1 MVKVYGPLMSFDAS
15 GTIAKTAT
23 FSKWKGRSYVR
34 QRVVPANPKSALQ
47 VSVRAMLRFLSQHW
61 ASIGSTPKGT
71 WDDLA
76 AASQISPF
84 NAYVGRNGSRWRE
97 FQAPS
102 DAYPATEDG
111 TLPVAALTSA
121 TGGPSYI
128 DVLLTLTT
136 QNDCN
141 GVILFRSP
149 TGAFDTS
156 RANAIA
162 VIELDAAAF
171 AAGSLVYTDSGLD
184 AGTYYYDARFFDDT
198 GQLGPEEG
206 EQSGTAT

>member
-15 GTIAKTAT
+15 GSLAKTAT
-23 FSKWKGRSYVR
+23 FSKWKGRNYVR

-47 VSVRAMLRFLSQHW
+47 VSVRAMLKFLSQAW
-61 ASIGSTPKGT
+61 TSIGSTPQGT
-71 WDDLA
+71 WEDLA

-102 DAYPATEDG
+102 QSYPAAETG
-111 TLPVAALTSA
+111 TQPVAALTSVS
-121 TGGPSYI
+121 GGPSYC

-136 QNDCN
+136 QNDCW
-141 GVILFRSP
+141 GVMLFRSP
-149 TGAFDTS
+149 TGSFDTS
-156 RANAIA
+156 RANCIA
-162 VIELDAAAF
+162 VIELAADDF
-171 AAGSLVYTDSGLD
+171 SAGSLTYTDSGLD
-184 AGTYYYDARFFDDT
+184 AGTYYYDARFFT
-198 GQLGPEEG
+198 AEGSLGAEEG